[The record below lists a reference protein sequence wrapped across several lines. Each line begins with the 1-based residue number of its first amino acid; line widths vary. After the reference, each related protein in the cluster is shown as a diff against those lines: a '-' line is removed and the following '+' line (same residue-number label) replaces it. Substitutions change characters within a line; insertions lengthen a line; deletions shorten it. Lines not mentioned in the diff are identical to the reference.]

1 MQTKGSSAEKIIQ
14 LCFNPRVRNF
24 PTICEVMKI
33 LKQMWNFREVV
44 RLPSWCVITVPRV
57 EAPLQTQHRE
67 SVRTP
72 RWTWVCQGRLQKS
85 NDKLFSVST
94 YIPNTAKK
102 NLPLVEEA
110 VKVYNSHS
118 KSTPIKMKLS
128 GWSRYKDTW
137 NIKSEAVPRIVSTSR
152 WRHKVWNNDLY

>member
-44 RLPSWCVITVPRV
+44 RYKALCVIRPRV
-57 EAPLQTQHRE
+57 EAPLQTQRRE

-94 YIPNTAKK
+94 SPTPPRRTCRLLKK
-102 NLPLVEEA
+102 LLRCIILIQSLLQLKWNYQVDPDT
-110 VKVYNSHS
+110 KTRGRSS
-118 KSTPIKMKLS
+118 QKLS
-128 GWSRYKDTW
+128 LALSRHPDEGTRCE
-137 NIKSEAVPRIVSTSR
+137 IMIM
-152 WRHKVWNNDLY
+152 